1 MKSRHKIRT
10 ALAILALV
18 VGLVIALP
26 ACSINYRQQM
36 RDFVQT
42 LSTYAK
48 EHNPNFI
55 IIPQN
60 GVELVSTTGDK
71 EGLPVRGYLKAID
84 GIGQES
90 LFYGYYEDGIA
101 TPKNETHRLSSL
113 LEMAKREKGVTILVT
128 DYCQTKACID
138 NSMRRS
144 REKGYLAFA
153 ADHRE
158 LSKIPRHPASP
169 HNKNHRSIRKLSEA
183 SNFLY
188 LINPDSFSTR
198 QELVKALS
206 ETDYDL
212 IIMDFFFKGDE
223 YTKAQIEQLKTKNN
237 GSRRLVLSYLS
248 IGEAEDY
255 RYYWSAQWRERP
267 PSWLKGENPDWPGNY
282 RVEYWS
288 PKWQHLIFGDH
299 SSYLDKIL
307 RAGFDGAYLD
317 IIDAFEYFENPKN
330 AFD

>member
-1 MKSRHKIRT
+1 MTSRHKIRT
-10 ALAILALV
+10 ALAILALF

-36 RDFVQT
+36 RDFVQAI
-42 LSTYAK
+42 STYAK
-48 EHNPNFI
+48 THNPNFI

-71 EGLPVRGYLKAID
+71 KGLPVRGYLNAID

-90 LFYGYYEDGIA
+90 LFYGYYEDGKA
-101 TPKNETHRLSSL
+101 TPKSETHRLSAL

-144 REKGYLAFA
+144 REEGYLAFA
-153 ADHRE
+153 ADRRE
-158 LSKIPRHPASP
+158 LSNIPKHPASP
-169 HNKNHRSIRKLSEA
+169 YNKNHRAIRKLSEA

-188 LINPDSFSTR
+188 LINPESFSTR

-255 RYYWSAQWRERP
+255 RYYWSELWREKP
-267 PSWLKGENPDWPGNY
+267 PSWLKGENPNWPGNY

-288 PKWQHLIFGDH
+288 AKWQHLIFGDH

-307 RAGFDGAYLD
+307 HAGFDGVYLD
-317 IIDAFEYFENPKN
+317 IIDAFEYFENQKN